1 LSLTRT
7 FTSITGRIAL
17 SLTGLAVALA
27 ITMSAWLAHAA
38 GPSAAS
44 HRTASAAAPARPAGA
59 ARPGWLRTGR
69 MHLVSTARSVSTAR
83 RTAGAAPLYRTPH
96 QIARH
101 MLVHRF
107 HWRRWQFHYLDLL
120 WNAESGWNRYATNP
134 YSGAYGIPQAV
145 PGNKMATAGPRWRTS
160 ARTQIRWGM
169 LYIRERYG
177 TPYWAW
183 EHERWDGWY

>member
-1 LSLTRT
+1 MSLTRT
-7 FTSITGRIAL
+7 FGSITGRI
-17 SLTGLAVALA
+17 SLCVACVAIALA
-27 ITMSAWLAHAA
+27 IAMPAWLAHSA
-38 GPSAAS
+38 GLSAAS
-44 HRTASAAAPARPAGA
+44 HRAASA
-59 ARPGWLRTGR
+59 ARPGGLRTGSI
-69 MHLVSTARSVSTAR
+69 HLVSAARPVSAAR
-83 RTAGAAPLYRTPH
+83 RTARAAPFYRTPQ

-101 MLVHRF
+101 MLMHRF

-145 PGNKMATAGPRWRTS
+145 PGNKMATAGPLWRTS

-183 EHERWDGWY
+183 EHERWYGWY